1 MNHAIEWNQA
11 RAEKMR
17 ANGETW
23 TTIGREFGVDPK
35 TAKTRLD
42 PAYRE
47 KRRARRQSTSP
58 NFMRGKVER
67 VDRIMEIPP
76 IPADTRGLTA
86 RTFGDPIFER
96 SALYAKMHGSA
107 A

>member
-23 TTIGREFGVDPK
+23 TAIGREFGVDPK

-47 KRRARRQSTSP
+47 KRRIRCRSANP
-58 NFMRGKVER
+58 GVMRSYVKSEPIENV
-67 VDRIMEIPP
+67 PP
-76 IPADTRGLTA
+76 VPPDTRGLTA
-86 RTFGDPIFER
+86 RAFGDPIFER
-96 SALYAKMHGSA
+96 SALYAKLYGGA
-107 A
+107 AL